1 MVCTANICRSP
12 MAEALL
18 RYRVQG
24 NSLERQPWR
33 IESAGVNAMEGIP
46 PSKFS
51 EAVMIER
58 GIDISGHRA
67 KTISEEMMNKFHLV
81 LTMEK
86 IHKQILKARFPE
98 KSGKVFMLS
107 EMSGEEFPVDDPF
120 GATLDDYQ
128 HTAEVIDR
136 LIENGMD
143 SIRRYAVQG

>member
-1 MVCTANICRSP
+1 
-12 MAEALL
+12 MAEALF
-18 RYRVQG
+18 RHRVHE
-24 NSLERQPWR
+24 NSLERLPWR
-33 IESAGVNAMEGIP
+33 IESAGVNAMEGVP

-51 EAVMIER
+51 EAVMSEW
-58 GIDISGHRA
+58 GIDISDHRA
-67 KTISEEMMNKFHLV
+67 KTISEDMMNEFHLV

-86 IHKQILKARFPE
+86 IHKQILKARFPK

-136 LIENGMD
+136 LIVNGMD

>member
-1 MVCTANICRSP
+1 

-18 RYRVQG
+18 RHRVQE
-24 NSLERQPWR
+24 NLLEGQPWR
-33 IESAGVNAMEGIP
+33 IDSAGVNAMEGIT

-51 EAVMIER
+51 EAVMSER

-67 KTISEEMMNKFHLV
+67 KTISEEMMNEFHLV

-128 HTAEVIDR
+128 NTAEVIDR
-136 LIENGMD
+136 LIVKGME
-143 SIRRYAVQG
+143 SIRRYAVQE

>member
-1 MVCTANICRSP
+1 

-18 RYRVQG
+18 RHWVQETLPE
-24 NSLERQPWR
+24 SQFWR

-46 PSKFS
+46 PSRFS
-51 EAVMIER
+51 EAAMSER

-67 KTISEEMMNKFHLV
+67 RTITQEMMNEFHLI

-120 GATLDDYQ
+120 GATLEDYQ
-128 HTAEVIDR
+128 RTAEVINR
-136 LIENGMD
+136 MIENGMD
-143 SIRRYAVQG
+143 SIRHYAGQG

>member
-18 RYRVQG
+18 RYMVQETLPECE
-24 NSLERQPWR
+24 SWR

-46 PSKFS
+46 PSRFS
-51 EAVMIER
+51 EAAMSER
-58 GIDISGHRA
+58 GIDISSHRA
-67 KTISEEMMNKFHLV
+67 RTISEEMMNEFYLV

-120 GATLDDYQ
+120 GATLEDYQ
-128 HTAEVIDR
+128 RTAEVIER

-143 SIRRYAVQG
+143 SIRRFTVQG

>member
-1 MVCTANICRSP
+1 

-18 RYRVQG
+18 RHRVQG
-24 NSLERQPWR
+24 TLPEGNFWR

-46 PSKFS
+46 PSRFS
-51 EAVMIER
+51 EAALSER

-67 KTISEEMMNKFHLV
+67 RTISEEMMNEFHLV

-86 IHKQILKARFPE
+86 IHKQILRARFPE

-120 GATLDDYQ
+120 GATLEVYLRM
-128 HTAEVIDR
+128 AEVIDR

-143 SIRRYAVQG
+143 SIRRCAVQGYILGNMP